1 MPILLLPHRPPPR
14 RLQALALFAA
24 LLLHVGALLFVPF
37 PVVPPGAEVVPFL
50 VLTDREEIPPLL
62 VAPAAPPGDAGA
74 LPGPDGAGP
83 GADLRGAG
91 ADVGTAGGPGELAP
105 PVARAIPFL
114 PDRGA
119 APSTPAAVTAMTEAR
134 AATLPLVVRPGG
146 GLGGRSLGRT
156 PEQLAIARAESL
168 LVERLAGI
176 AVVERRDTGTV
187 GLANGG
193 ITLAIPWPGFLP
205 GNRGDGKWREERCA
219 GGGDGDSDKPG
230 EGEARR
236 AQCD

>member
-1 MPILLLPHRPPPR
+1 MPIMQLPHPPLPR
-14 RLQALALFAA
+14 RLRAVALLAALALHVAA
-24 LLLHVGALLFVPF
+24 LLIVPF
-37 PVVPPGAEVVPFL
+37 PVRSPDDDVVTLLVPTSP
-50 VLTDREEIPPLL
+50 EEIPPLL
-62 VAPAAPPGDAGA
+62 VAPRAPVTSEPAAAAAGDPSPGSGSESGPPGRPRA
-74 LPGPDGAGP
+74 
-83 GADLRGAG
+83 
-91 ADVGTAGGPGELAP
+91 
-105 PVARAIPFL
+105 VAQSVAAAIPVL

-119 APSTPAAVTAMTEAR
+119 AAETPGLTAMHETR

-146 GLGGRSLGRT
+146 GIGGRSLGRT

-168 LVERLAGI
+168 LVARLAGI

-205 GNRGDGKWREERCA
+205 ANRGDEKWREERC
-219 GGGDGDSDKPG
+219 GGSGDGDSDKAG
-230 EGEARR
+230 EGEARG